1 MLNWPPES
9 IVVMAL
15 EMDGF
20 SATHSTLIVVAV
32 SACIRGAGGCDHS
45 TIASEEVE
53 EDETRC
59 FHVMRDA

>member
-1 MLNWPPES
+1 
-9 IVVMAL
+9 MAL

-20 SATHSTLIVVAV
+20 SATHSTRIVVAV